1 MRRHLPVLLLLTAL
15 AACAAPKPPQAP
27 REGRPPEDTG
37 AGFSRQRAIQTAL
50 REWRLFGSPIHDE
63 APGSHLP
70 LEADEMPSRQDGLWQ
85 RVGDYWWVSQKPG
98 SRASLWTGKTDAN
111 GDEFPA
117 EDADRYAWSAAF
129 ISYVMRV
136 AGAGNRFPYAPSH
149 ATYINAALTEGTR
162 GEANLLAHDWAIVA
176 HRPEEY
182 APQSGD
188 LICTGRGRA
197 HGLRYEDLPAG
208 RFTGHCD
215 IVVDDTPQ
223 GWEVVGGNVDDAVT
237 MKHVPH
243 DSAGR
248 VTAPDGTSYDQ
259 RTPWMVVIQIAYAR

>member
-85 RVGDYWWVSQKPG
+85 RDGDYWWVSQKPG

-188 LICTGRGRA
+188 LICTGRDQAAGIRFD
-197 HGLRYEDLPAG
+197 DLPA
-208 RFTGHCD
+208 RFPAHCD
-215 IVVDDTPQ
+215 IVVGDEPGRLT
-223 GWEVVGGNVDDAVT
+223 VIGGNVAAAVS
-237 MKHVPH
+237 MKHVPVTK
-243 DSAGR
+243 SGR
-248 VTAPDGTSYDQ
+248 LVDANGVVLDDRYPWFVVLQVLYD
-259 RTPWMVVIQIAYAR
+259 

>member
-136 AGAGNRFPYAPSH
+136 AGAGIRFPYSPSH
-149 ATYINAALTEGTR
+149 HTYINLARQMSLGQTAGWAVAAERTDAYAPVVGDLVCAAR
-162 GEANLLAHDWAIVA
+162 GWARRLRFADLPTPKSFPAHCAIVVGT
-176 HRPEEY
+176 
-182 APQSGD
+182 GD
-188 LICTGRGRA
+188 ALSVI
-197 HGLRYEDLPAG
+197 
-208 RFTGHCD
+208 
-215 IVVDDTPQ
+215 
-223 GWEVVGGNVDDAVT
+223 GGNVEDTVALT
-237 MKHVPH
+237 HVPTTV
-243 DSAGR
+243 DGKLAIAGGIAVDARYAWFVVLR
-248 VTAPDGTSYDQ
+248 VLYDQ
-259 RTPWMVVIQIAYAR
+259 